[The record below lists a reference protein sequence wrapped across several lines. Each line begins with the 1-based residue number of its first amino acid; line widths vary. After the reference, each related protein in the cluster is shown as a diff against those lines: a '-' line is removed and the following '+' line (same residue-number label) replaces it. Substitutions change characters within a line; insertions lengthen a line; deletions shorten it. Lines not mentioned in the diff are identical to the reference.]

1 QEDDAALQG
10 PAGHH
15 RHPRHGG
22 AVGGRQAGRL
32 SRSEGPAL
40 PVATLQRRPTV
51 HRARGQVG
59 AHPGDGPRIHR
70 DPRGQA
76 RRSSGAGLLHGRH
89 HRRGTGPGRRDE
101 EAPGLAV
108 KYELRVVSVE
118 RSLFEGDV
126 EFIIAN
132 GADGELGVLARHA
145 PLMTILKP
153 GPLRIQETIDGPEE
167 LLFVGGGFME
177 VLPDRV
183 TVLADVAEHADE
195 ISIEK
200 AEAARRRAQE
210 RLAGTLTTA
219 EEVEFQK
226 ALAMAEARLRLA
238 RARRG

>member
-1 QEDDAALQG
+1 
-10 PAGHH
+10 
-15 RHPRHGG
+15 
-22 AVGGRQAGRL
+22 V
-32 SRSEGPAL
+32 
-40 PVATLQRRPTV
+40 
-51 HRARGQVG
+51 
-59 AHPGDGPRIHR
+59 
-70 DPRGQA
+70 
-76 RRSSGAGLLHGRH
+76 
-89 HRRGTGPGRRDE
+89 E
-101 EAPGLAV
+101 EVEV
-108 KYELRVVSVE
+108 KYLLRVVSVE

-153 GPLRIQETIDGPEE
+153 GPLRIQETFGGEE
-167 LLFVGGGFME
+167 QLLFVGGGFLE

-200 AEAARRRAQE
+200 AEEARRRAQE

-219 EEVEFQK
+219 EETEFQN

-238 RARRG
+238 RMRR

>member
-1 QEDDAALQG
+1 
-10 PAGHH
+10 
-15 RHPRHGG
+15 
-22 AVGGRQAGRL
+22 
-32 SRSEGPAL
+32 
-40 PVATLQRRPTV
+40 
-51 HRARGQVG
+51 
-59 AHPGDGPRIHR
+59 
-70 DPRGQA
+70 
-76 RRSSGAGLLHGRH
+76 
-89 HRRGTGPGRRDE
+89 
-101 EAPGLAV
+101 V
-108 KYELRVVSVE
+108 KYPLRVVSVE

-153 GPLRIQETIDGPEE
+153 GPLRIQETFGGEE
-167 LLFVGGGFME
+167 QLLFVGGGFLE

-200 AEAARRRAQE
+200 AEEARRRAQE

-219 EEVEFQK
+219 EETEFQN

-238 RARRG
+238 RMRR